1 MERGDGGVSFGGPG
15 RDRNRMPNGDGVVA
29 DQDLLDHEADDPLP
43 VLDIKRVRR
52 GAQPGQ
58 ERREGLGE
66 AQVGC
71 PVVHLVHDRLQFSLH
86 SMFAVSELRHSLAQ
100 FVERQ
105 EVLLIGCQ
113 EAVDALAGPRQVPQQ
128 GSLALLRRVGCP
140 RRCQPAVELVLD
152 QARIL
157 QQADDLGPDNL
168 IEEILA
174 DRAVWP
180 PSRRQASEPMQR

>member
-1 MERGDGGVSFGGPG
+1 
-15 RDRNRMPNGDGVVA
+15 
-29 DQDLLDHEADDPLP
+29 
-43 VLDIKRVRR
+43 
-52 GAQPGQ
+52 
-58 ERREGLGE
+58 
-66 AQVGC
+66 
-71 PVVHLVHDRLQFSLH
+71 
-86 SMFAVSELRHSLAQ
+86 MFAVSLLGHSLAQ

-174 DRAVWP
+174 DRAVIADRAAEP
-180 PSRRQASEPMQR
+180 PPGVRADAAVVVDVAGARPGRRARQGVAALAARHPARRSV